1 MTQEALLEHLI
12 AYAREFWDLSRCELI
27 ETSHEKT
34 WWGGRRGVFVF
45 DVGWPKARLALV
57 VRERDG
63 KVLDHRAIAHPT
75 PRALLT
81 PLSEEEAIEVA
92 RRECERVHY
101 WFRQPVRASRH
112 ENGWTIHTN
121 ILCMGANATLGIDD
135 TGVVIGRH
143 FFRR

>member
-1 MTQEALLEHLI
+1 MTRQALLQHL
-12 AYAREFWDLSRCELI
+12 ATYARDLWGLDRCELI

-34 WWGGRRGVFVF
+34 WWGGRRAVFVF

-81 PLSEEEAIEVA
+81 PLSEHEAIEIA
-92 RRECERVHY
+92 RRECLRVGIF
-101 WFRQPVRASRH
+101 FRAIRASRTDL
-112 ENGWTIHTN
+112 GWRIDTN
-121 ILCMGANATLGIDD
+121 VDLIGANATLAVDD
-135 TGVVIGRH
+135 TGVVIGR
-143 FFRR
+143 RVLPR